1 MTRFM
6 PRPADIPNAIC
17 VLRILLVAPILWALA
32 EGRHGLALVLVCVAG
47 FSDALDGYLAKRLD
61 WRSRLGGLLDPLADK
76 VLLVS
81 MFLALAWLQLVPEWL
96 AMVVIGRDIVIVCGG
111 VAYHFL
117 IGPVEPEPSPLSKIN
132 TAAQIACVIAVLC
145 AVALG
150 WPSGEVVYGLALLV
164 LVTSLA
170 SGVDYVVRWSR
181 RAARTAHG

>member
-1 MTRFM
+1 MMRFM

-17 VLRILLVAPILWALA
+17 VMRILLVAPILWALA
-32 EGRHGLALVLVCVAG
+32 EGRHVLALVLVCVAG

-96 AMVVIGRDIVIVCGG
+96 AVVVIGRDIVIVCGG
-111 VAYHFL
+111 LAYHFF

-150 WPSGEVVYGLALLV
+150 RPSGEVVYGLALVV

-181 RAARTAHG
+181 RALRTAHG